1 MFVEYSK
8 RGCQFECRLRDAA
21 AYANCIPWDY
31 PVPVG
36 LEGHEICLAATLM
49 NNSNALK
56 IFQARMDDPA
66 SLDICD
72 CLPDCEETIYK
83 TQESIQAQNL
93 ISPGINMIMWMLFL
107 TLG

>member
-1 MFVEYSK
+1 
-8 RGCQFECRLRDAA
+8 
-21 AYANCIPWDY
+21 
-31 PVPVG
+31 
-36 LEGHEICLAATLM
+36 M